1 MIIDPAMTAW
11 KPRGFQLRHCANPQ
25 ATAAGTPFP
34 AELAEILSRRD
45 GLAALAEIETWPGY
59 AATPLRELPGLARS
73 LGIGRLHY
81 KDESGRFGLGSF
93 KALGG
98 AYAVYRYLAAAVRR
112 NHGVSP
118 SAASLI
124 AGAHRDVT
132 GRLTVATATDGN
144 HGRSVAWG
152 ASLFGAKA
160 IVYIHATVSEGRRDA
175 IAAFGAEVRRVPG
188 NYDDSVHR
196 CASDSAAQG
205 WQVISDTAYGDY
217 VDVPR
222 QVMQGYCVMAEEA
235 ARQLAPAGQPP
246 THTFIQA
253 GCGGLAAAVVAHLW
267 DKWGP
272 QRPRL
277 IIVEPER
284 ADCVY
289 RSVEAGHQVQV
300 TGDLETIMAGL
311 ACGEVST
318 VAWAILKRA
327 ASDVLAIPDSAA
339 IFAMQALAEG
349 IEGDAP
355 LVAGESGVGGLA
367 GLIAASADSNLRRQL
382 GLSDASGVLLFGS
395 EGDTDPALYRELVGR
410 PASAVVAGA

>member
-1 MIIDPAMTAW
+1 MTAW
-11 KPRGFQLRHCANPQ
+11 KPRGFALRHLAN
-25 ATAAGTPFP
+25 AEAALAGTPFP
-34 AELAEILSRRD
+34 PELAGILSRRD

-59 AATPLRELPGLARS
+59 AATPLRTLPGLGQR
-73 LGIGRLHY
+73 LGIAKLHY

-98 AYAVYRYLAAAVRR
+98 AYAVYRYLAEAVRR
-112 NHGVSP
+112 RYGAGP
-118 SAASLI
+118 SAAALI
-124 AGAHRDVT
+124 AGQYRDVT
-132 GRLTVATATDGN
+132 EKLTVATATDGN

-152 ASLFGAKA
+152 ASLFGARS
-160 IVYIHATVSEGRRDA
+160 IVYIHATVSEGRRAA

-188 NYDDSVHR
+188 NYDDSVRR
-196 CASDSAAQG
+196 CAADSAAHG

-235 ARQLAPAGQPP
+235 ARDLASHGEAPP

-253 GCGGLAAAVVAHLW
+253 GCGGLAAAVIAHLW
-267 DKWGP
+267 DRWGS

-300 TGDLETIMAGL
+300 TGDLDTIMAGL
-311 ACGEVST
+311 ACGEVSS
-318 VAWAILKRA
+318 VAWTILRRA

-339 IFAMQALAEG
+339 ISAMQALAEG
-349 IEGDAP
+349 IGGDNP
-355 LVAGESGVGGLA
+355 IVGGESGVGGLA
-367 GLIAASADSNLRRQL
+367 GLIAASSDPPRRQQL
-382 GLSDASGVLLFGS
+382 GQRG
-395 EGDTDPALYRELVGR
+395 GR
-410 PASAVVAGA
+410 GFVDV